1 MARTAPSIKGF
12 AMNMDISRPDWGNW
26 APLLLTII
34 VVAAGAA
41 VAFW

>member
-1 MARTAPSIKGF
+1 
-12 AMNMDISRPDWGNW
+12 MNSRISQPDWGAW
-26 APLLLTII
+26 APLLLTVI

>member
-1 MARTAPSIKGF
+1 MKSE
-12 AMNMDISRPDWGNW
+12 ISQPDWGAW
-26 APLLLTII
+26 APLLLTVI